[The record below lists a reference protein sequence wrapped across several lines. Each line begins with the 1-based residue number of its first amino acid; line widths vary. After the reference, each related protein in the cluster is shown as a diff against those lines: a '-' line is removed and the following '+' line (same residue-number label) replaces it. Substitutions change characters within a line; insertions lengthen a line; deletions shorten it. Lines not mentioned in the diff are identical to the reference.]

1 MRLRKK
7 HFAIPEMKENPF
19 VFYDGEKYKGKW
31 MEVFENN
38 NPIYLE
44 LGAGKGTFTA
54 QSAMDNPNINYIMVE
69 MESNAFIYGTRKILE
84 YKLTNVRALP
94 IKAENIL
101 NYFEDEEISRIYI
114 NFCTPWPKLKHQK
127 RRLTYPDFLKK
138 YKVILKDGG
147 DIYLKTDDRD
157 FFEDSLKYFEDQ
169 RFMEVLRDF
178 DMKEE
183 EYPLNIVTEYER
195 KWRDQNKPICF
206 GVFEKYVD

>member
-7 HFAIPEMKENPF
+7 HFAIPEMKENPY

-31 MEVFENN
+31 KEVFANN

-69 MESNAFIYGTRKILE
+69 MESNAFIYATRKILE

-101 NYFEDEEISRIYI
+101 EYFEDEEISRIFL
-114 NFCTPWPKLKHQK
+114 NFSTPWPKLKHQK

-147 DIYLKTDDRD
+147 DVYLKTDDRD
-157 FFEDSLKYFEDQ
+157 FFEDSLKYFAGQ